1 MTTLP
6 LEIRN
11 AGAALSILGQSCDY
25 FQQFRELTEN
35 AIDQARS
42 HPEWTVTCRWS
53 YDENIYVNGLT
64 FGDLQIP
71 AGSFKLSCTDDGPG
85 MSESTLTGPI
95 RSLFNSGTGHGQGN
109 FGIGAK
115 VAGLSENAGNALG
128 MFFITKEAGKPAICG
143 LLTSA
148 GLAQVEVNCEGS
160 NELWAVLPCERLGI
174 KIPGL
179 IEKAG
184 HGTSV
189 VLLGNAQHI
198 DTVKPAPK
206 VWRGLSGKKRV
217 WLPQYLIRRYANFP
231 QNFKL
236 SGCEVG
242 ALIDTG
248 EYYENNGNNRTPI
261 SQRPVKGFD
270 EFLNQFTELSGAI
283 ELSDAVATWHVLKP
297 NLEKST
303 LPAHMMDS
311 KDRSGMA
318 VEYRGELYERE
329 PAVNLG
335 KFGIYTNERRVFI
348 KITPDS
354 KLVAPNATRD
364 SLYVEGK
371 PLHAGLIREWATE
384 FREKVKDTELG
395 AWLSRQGQ
403 KQSGDARN
411 RMIDLLRQMGASLKI
426 SGFQLN
432 EKKGDVTVTTTQA
445 GIPAVNP
452 NAEGA
457 SDTTKNGKG
466 KGEPSQ
472 NLPVMIDPKGQKIG
486 SPSNTDCAP
495 DIVWKDSSEFDLG
508 IRQAGKYALSGENP
522 LGMLILNEDYKFFG
536 ELRKMLYNSASSYAA
551 SKDFTE
557 EQMLTICQNLVEYV
571 VQCDLAECVLRAYL
585 NAKVL
590 GSQWSQDQLDEL
602 FTPAFLSA
610 SCLRSSSTVPQMV
623 EMFRHSA
630 KEWLNVK

>member
-35 AIDQARS
+35 VIDQARS
-42 HPEWTVTCRWS
+42 HPEWTVTCKWS
-53 YDENIYVNGLT
+53 YDESIYANGLT
-64 FGDLQIP
+64 FGGLEIP
-71 AGSFKLSCTDDGPG
+71 AGSLKLSCTDDGPG
-85 MSESTLTGPI
+85 MSEATLTGPI
-95 RSLFNSGTGHGQGN
+95 RSLFNSGTGHDQGN

-115 VAGLSENAGNALG
+115 VAGLSKNAGNALG
-128 MFFITKEAGKPAICG
+128 MFFVTKEAGKPAICG
-143 LLTSA
+143 LLTAA

-160 NELWAVLPCERLGI
+160 TELWAVLPCEQLGI
-174 KIPGL
+174 KLPKL

-189 VLLGNAQHI
+189 ILLGNAAHV

-206 VWRGLSGKKRV
+206 VWDALSGKKRV
-217 WLPQYLIRRYANFP
+217 WLPQYLIRRYTTFP
-231 QNFKL
+231 KNFKL
-236 SGCEVG
+236 SGFEVG
-242 ALIDTG
+242 ALNESR
-248 EYYENNGNNRTPI
+248 EYYESNGTNKTPV
-261 SQRPVKGFD
+261 SQRPVKSFN
-270 EFLNQFTELSGAI
+270 EFLDQFTEFSGEIKLNQAF
-283 ELSDAVATWHVLKP
+283 ATWHVLQP
-297 NLEKST
+297 SMGTST
-303 LPAHMMDS
+303 LSAHMMDA
-311 KDRSGMA
+311 KDRCGMA
-318 VEYRGELYERE
+318 VEYCGELYERE

-335 KFGIYTNERRVFI
+335 KFGVYTNERRVFI
-348 KITPDS
+348 KITPDQD
-354 KLVAPNATRD
+354 LVTPNATRD
-364 SLYVEGK
+364 SLYIEGK

-384 FREKVKDTELG
+384 FRHKVKDTELG

-432 EKKGDVTVTTTQA
+432 EKKGDVTVTAAQT

-457 SDTTKNGKG
+457 SDTTKSGKG

-472 NLPVMIDPKGQKIG
+472 NLPVMIDPKGQMIG

-495 DIVWKDSSEFDLG
+495 DIVWKYSSEFDLG

-522 LGMLILNEDYKFFG
+522 LGMLILNKDYKFFG
-536 ELRKMLYNSASSYAA
+536 ELRKMLYSSASSYTA

-590 GSQWSQDQLDEL
+590 GSQWSQEQLDEL

>member
-35 AIDQARS
+35 VIDQARS
-42 HPEWTVTCRWS
+42 HPEWTVTCKWS
-53 YDENIYVNGLT
+53 HDEGIYTNGLT
-64 FGDLQIP
+64 FGDLKIP
-71 AGSFKLSCTDDGPG
+71 AGTLKLSCIDNGPG
-85 MSESTLTGPI
+85 MDEATLTGPI
-95 RSLFNSGTGHGQGN
+95 RSLFNSGTGHDQGN

-115 VAGLSENAGNALG
+115 VAGLSANAGNDLG
-128 MFFITKEAGKPAICG
+128 MFFITKQAGKPAICA
-143 LLTSA
+143 LLTRN
-148 GLAQVEVNCEGS
+148 GLTQIEVNCDGS
-160 NELWAVLPCERLGI
+160 TEPWAVLPCAVLGI
-174 KIPGL
+174 EVPKL
-179 IEKAG
+179 IQKAG
-184 HGTSV
+184 HGTAV
-189 VLLGNAQHI
+189 ILLGALEGQH
-198 DTVKPAPK
+198 TVKPDMRIWEALP
-206 VWRGLSGKKRV
+206 GKKIV
-217 WLPQYLIRRYANFP
+217 WLPQYLIRRYSSFPSNFELKG
-231 QNFKL
+231 F
-236 SGCEVG
+236 EVG
-242 ALIDTG
+242 AISESG
-248 EYYENNGNNRTPI
+248 ELYETNGNNKTPI
-261 SQRPVKGFD
+261 TQRPVRGFN
-270 EFLNQFTELSGAI
+270 EFLNDFNEEHGTIPLNGATASWFI
-283 ELSDAVATWHVLKP
+283 LKDKL
-297 NLEKST
+297 NDKT
-303 LPAHMMDS
+303 LTGHMMTPQ
-311 KDRSGMA
+311 DRSGMA
-318 VEYRGELYERE
+318 VEYCGELYERE

-371 PLHAGLIREWATE
+371 PLHAGLIREWAME

-452 NAEGA
+452 TEKGA
-457 SDTTKNGKG
+457 SDTTKDGKG

-472 NLPVMIDPKGQKIG
+472 NLPVMIDPKGQMIG

-495 DIVWKDSSEFDLG
+495 DIVWKEASEFELG

-522 LGMLILNEDYKFFG
+522 LGMLILNKDYKFFG
-536 ELRKMLYNSASSYAA
+536 ELRKMLYNSASNYAA

-557 EQMLTICQNLVEYV
+557 EQMLAICQNLVEYV